1 VTQTRGHRFVPF
13 TMNRRM
19 VAAAASVNKE
29 KNTIHC
35 LTEVDVGEPR
45 RLIRQYKERTGESL
59 SLTAYVV
66 TCLAR
71 ALAEHPALNS
81 FRRGRKLV
89 LLDDVTISALIER
102 DIGAERVPEPVG
114 IRAAQSK
121 TYRQIHDEIRAAQKH
136 SSDRLGGLSGIS
148 WVARFVP
155 SFLFRAFIRLAS
167 RSVAMMQRFGT
178 AGVTAVGMF
187 GADACWF
194 VPLSG
199 ATVAVTVGSIVRRP
213 VVHDGM
219 LDSAEH
225 MCLTVSFDHDIVDG
239 APAARFMKR
248 YSEILSS
255 GEAVREALE
264 SATPHKS
271 DSPVPLSPSPQ

>member
-1 VTQTRGHRFVPF
+1 
-13 TMNRRM
+13 M

-29 KNTIHC
+29 RNTVHC

-45 RLIRQYKERTGESL
+45 RLIREYRERTGESL

-66 TCLAR
+66 ACLAR

-89 LLDDVTISALIER
+89 LLDDVTISALVER
-102 DIGAERVPEPVG
+102 DIGGERVPVPVG

-121 TYRQIHDEIRAAQKH
+121 TYRQIHDEIRAAQER
-136 SSDRLGGLSGIS
+136 SSDPLGDLPGIGR
-148 WVARFVP
+148 VARFIP
-155 SFLFRAFIRLAS
+155 GFLLRSFIRLAS
-167 RSVAMMQRFGT
+167 RSVPMMKRFGT

-187 GADACWF
+187 GAGASWF

-199 ATVAVTVGSIVRRP
+199 ATVAVTVGGIVRRP
-213 VVHDGM
+213 VVRDGR

-225 MCLTVSFDHDIVDG
+225 LCLTLSFDHDIVDG
-239 APAARFMKR
+239 APAARFVKR
-248 YSEILSS
+248 YGEILGS
-255 GEAVREALE
+255 GDAVREVLE
-264 SATPHKS
+264 RAAP
-271 DSPVPLSPSPQ
+271 